1 MRKFSQMILTLLF
14 AIPMLFGGLSTLGV
28 FSNTSKTASN
38 GLNTLLATSN
48 GGGGGRLLKG
58 WR

>member
-1 MRKFSQMILTLLF
+1 MRKISQMILTLLF

-28 FSNTSKTASN
+28 FSNGSNSALN

-48 GGGGGRLLKG
+48 GGGATL
-58 WR
+58 

>member
-28 FSNTSKTASN
+28 FSNASKTASN

-48 GGGGGRLLKG
+48 GGGGGKLP
-58 WR
+58 